1 MVFILLI
8 TGHEGIFMGLELSM
22 YQGLLTMIFK
32 NCFSL
37 NLPSIKETRYGEEAK
52 G

>member
-8 TGHEGIFMGLELSM
+8 TGYEGIFMGLELSM
-22 YQGLLTMIFK
+22 YQGLLTKIFK
-32 NCFSL
+32 NCFSW
-37 NLPSIKETRYGEEAK
+37 NLPSLKETRYAEEAK